1 MIDYKTTL
9 LNKDMCEKFITSL
22 HNHNKLFHFDDDP
35 LLQLDA
41 NGFPLFIPKEC
52 EHLDKRIEEIFNILD
67 DPYELA
73 VELISKEQGNVS
85 KI

>member
-22 HNHNKLFHFDDDP
+22 HINNKLFHFDDDP
-35 LLQLDA
+35 SEQIDK
-41 NGFPLFIPKEC
+41 NGNTLFTSKEC
-52 EHLDKRIEEIFNILD
+52 ELLNKRIDEIFDILD

-73 VELISKEQGNVS
+73 VELISKEQDNVS
-85 KI
+85 

>member
-22 HNHNKLFHFDDDP
+22 YTNNKLFHFDDDP
-35 LLQLDA
+35 SEQTDK
-41 NGFPLFIPKEC
+41 NGNTLFTVEEC
-52 EHLDKRIEEIFNILD
+52 ELLNKRIDEIFEILD

-73 VELISKEQGNVS
+73 VQLINQEQNNVS
-85 KI
+85 